1 MAAQEQALRTKG
13 IKASIDKVEGEDGL
27 CRLCGNAQESV
38 RHIISNCNE
47 LAKKQYLIR
56 HDKMGS
62 RIHWELCRKYG
73 IKCEDKWFNHVPST
87 VCSNDNGNI
96 ELFWNKEIN
105 LGVAENR
112 PDVIVVDKEEK
123 KWTLI
128 DFSVPWDGNVWSK
141 ENDKLTKYGPLEA
154 KIQESYQ
161 VRTESIPII
170 VGALGTIPSR
180 LLGYLQAIGVPDVI
194 GCLQTSALLGT
205 QRILR
210 NTMAV

>member
-1 MAAQEQALRTKG
+1 M
-13 IKASIDKVEGEDGL
+13 
-27 CRLCGNAQESV
+27 
-38 RHIISNCNE
+38 
-47 LAKKQYLIR
+47 
-56 HDKMGS
+56 
-62 RIHWELCRKYG
+62 
-73 IKCEDKWFNHVPST
+73 
-87 VCSNDNGNI
+87 
-96 ELFWNKEIN
+96 
-105 LGVAENR
+105 
-112 PDVIVVDKEEK
+112 
-123 KWTLI
+123 
-128 DFSVPWDGNVWSK
+128 WSK

-154 KIQESYQ
+154 NIQESYQ